1 MNTHDLLIEIGTE
14 ELPPK
19 ALTTLAN
26 ALADGVVRRLHEAGL
41 PPQGHIVYAAP
52 RRLAV
57 LVQGVIE
64 RQPDREIERRGPA
77 VNAAF
82 DSEGKP
88 SKALEGFARSCGV
101 SVNELEELAT
111 DKGAWM
117 VYRAQQAGQ
126 AAQALIPAM
135 LEQALD
141 ELPIPKRMRWGAG
154 ETAFVRPL
162 HWIVLLFGDEVIDA
176 EIYGIQTGRHTRGH
190 RFHHPE
196 ALPVPAPN
204 EYAVLLE
211 SAGHVI
217 ADFATRRAMI
227 RAQVESAASE
237 LGGHA
242 VLDDDLLDEVAAL
255 TEWPR
260 VVTGNFEPR
269 FLDVPKEALIS
280 TMQGNQRYFPLLDA
294 AGKLLPHFIT
304 VANIDSRDPAAVRLG
319 NERVI
324 RPRFSDAEFFWKE
337 DRKQPLSA
345 NLESLKSVVFQ
356 QKLGTQFDKSERVV
370 RLARHIAALTGA
382 DMELTARAALLAKC
396 DLMSG
401 MVGEFPELQGI
412 MGRHLATH
420 DGEHA
425 DVAQA
430 LDEVYMPRRA
440 GDELPAT
447 AVGQALALAER
458 LDTLAGIF
466 AIGQGPTGAKD
477 PFALRRAALGVL
489 RILIECGLDLDLHAM
504 LAYAAEAIPVLHNI
518 QAGTATPSP
527 LAGEGGG
534 EGAQASTEAQNAQ
547 APTTLSPTLPHQGGG
562 GKTAR
567 SNASSLVDS
576 VFEFMLDRM
585 RAYAQDRGIRHD
597 VFDAVLATRPLRPM
611 DFERRAQAVNAF
623 LALPQAEALAA
634 ANKRISNI
642 LKKVDG
648 ELPTIIND
656 ALLLEPAERE
666 LASRVQQLEAELAPL
681 FAAGD
686 YAAALSK
693 LAHLREAVDAFFD
706 NVMVMAD
713 DAQLRDNRLAL
724 LDRMRALFLKVAD
737 ISLLGGTA

>member
-57 LVQGVIE
+57 LVQGVVE
-64 RQPDREIERRGPA
+64 RQPDREVERRGPA

-82 DSEGKP
+82 DAEGKP

-101 SVNELEELAT
+101 SVNDLEELST

-162 HWIVLLFGDEVIDA
+162 HWIVLLFGSEVIDA
-176 EIYGIQTGRHTRGH
+176 EIYGIQTGRMTRGH

-196 ALPVPAPN
+196 ALSIPAPGD
-204 EYAVLLE
+204 YLALLE
-211 SAGHVI
+211 SAGHVV

-345 NLESLKSVVFQ
+345 NVERLKSVVFQ
-356 QKLGTQFDKSERVV
+356 QKLGTLFDKTLRVV
-370 RLARHIAALTGA
+370 RLSRHIAALIHA
-382 DMELTARAALLAKC
+382 DMDHAARAAQLAKC

-412 MGRHLATH
+412 MGRYLAAH
-420 DGEHA
+420 DDEHA
-425 DVAQA
+425 DVVQA
-430 LDEVYMPRRA
+430 LDEAYMPRRA

-458 LDTLAGIF
+458 LDTLIGIF
-466 AIGQGPTGAKD
+466 TVAGMEPSGSKD

-489 RILIECGLDLDLHAM
+489 RILIEKNLDVDM
-504 LAYAAEAIPVLHNI
+504 LALLQFAH
-518 QAGTATPSP
+518 ATNFAKFDQPSQDETVP
-527 LAGEGGG
+527 LF
-534 EGAQASTEAQNAQ
+534 
-547 APTTLSPTLPHQGGG
+547 
-562 GKTAR
+562 
-567 SNASSLVDS
+567 D
-576 VFEFMLDRM
+576 FMLDRL
-585 RAYAQDRGIRHD
+585 RAYALDRGIRAD
-597 VFDAVLATRPLRPM
+597 VFESVLATRPTRPL

-642 LKKVDG
+642 LKKVEG
-648 ELPTIIND
+648 ELPTTITE

-666 LASRVQQLEAELAPL
+666 LAAQVLQLEAELAPL
-681 FAAGD
+681 FGAGD
-686 YAAALSK
+686 YAAALGK
-693 LAHLREAVDAFFD
+693 LAHLREPVDAFFD

-713 DAQLRDNRLAL
+713 DAALRDNRLAL
-724 LDRMRALFLKVAD
+724 LNRMRALFLKVAD
-737 ISLLGGTA
+737 ISLLGGAA

>member
-41 PPQGHIVYAAP
+41 PPQGHTVYAAP

-57 LVQGVIE
+57 RVEGVLE
-64 RQPDREIERRGPA
+64 HQPDREIERRGPA

-82 DSEGKP
+82 DAEGKP

-101 SVNELEELAT
+101 SVNDLEELAT

-117 VYRAQQAGQ
+117 VYRAQHAGQ

-135 LEQALD
+135 LAQALD

-154 ETAFVRPL
+154 ESAFVRPL
-162 HWIVLLFGDEVIDA
+162 HWIVLLFDTEVIDA
-176 EIYGIQTGRHTRGH
+176 EIYGIQTGRMTRGH

-196 ALPVPAPN
+196 PLSVPAPGD
-204 EYAVLLE
+204 YAALLE
-211 SAGHVI
+211 SAGHVV
-217 ADFATRRAMI
+217 ANFATRRAMI

-260 VVTGNFEPR
+260 VVTGNFEAR

-304 VANIDSRDPAAVRLG
+304 VANIDSKDPAAVRLG

-324 RPRFSDAEFFWKE
+324 RPRFSDAEFFWRE

-370 RLARHIAALTGA
+370 RLARHIAGLMDA
-382 DMELTARAALLAKC
+382 DMENAARAALLAKC

-412 MGRHLATH
+412 MGRYLATH
-420 DGEHA
+420 DGEHTE
-425 DVAQA
+425 VAQA

-458 LDTLAGIF
+458 LDTLVGIF

-489 RILIECGLDLDLHAM
+489 RILIECGLDLDLHAL
-504 LAYAAEAIPVLHNI
+504 LAYAAEGL
-518 QAGTATPSP
+518 QAKVDA
-527 LAGEGGG
+527 
-534 EGAQASTEAQNAQ
+534 N
-547 APTTLSPTLPHQGGG
+547 
-562 GKTAR
+562 KV
-567 SNASSLVDS
+567 VDS

-597 VFDAVLATRPLRPM
+597 VFDAVLATRPLRPL

-642 LKKVDG
+642 LKKLDG
-648 ELPTIIND
+648 ELPDAIDN

-666 LASRVQQLEAELAPL
+666 LAARVQQLEAELAPL

-686 YAAALSK
+686 YTAALSK

-706 NVMVMAD
+706 KVMVMAD
-713 DAQLRDNRLAL
+713 DARLRDNRLAL
-724 LDRMRALFLKVAD
+724 LNRMRALFLKVAD

>member
-1 MNTHDLLIEIGTE
+1 MSTRDLLIEIGAE

-26 ALADGVVRRLHEAGL
+26 ALADGVVRRLHDAGL
-41 PPQGHIVYAAP
+41 EPQGHTVYAAP

-57 LVQGVIE
+57 LVQGVREHQPE
-64 RQPDREIERRGPA
+64 REVERRGPA

-82 DSEGKP
+82 DGEGKP

-101 SVNELEELAT
+101 SVNDLEELTT
-111 DKGAWM
+111 DKGTWM
-117 VYRAQQAGQ
+117 VYRATQPGQ
-126 AAQALIPAM
+126 SAQALIPEM
-135 LEQALD
+135 LAQALD

-154 ETAFVRPL
+154 EVAFVRPV
-162 HWIVLLFGDEVIDA
+162 HWIVLLFGDAVIDA
-176 EIYGIQTGRHTRGH
+176 NIYGIQTGRSTRGH

-196 ALPVPAPN
+196 LLIVPAPH

-211 SAGHVI
+211 SVGHVV

-227 RAQVESAASE
+227 RAQVEAAASE
-237 LGGHA
+237 LGGYA
-242 VLDDDLLDEVAAL
+242 VLDDELLDEVAAL

-269 FLDVPKEALIS
+269 FLAVPKEALIS

-294 AGKLLPHFIT
+294 AGNLLPHFIT
-304 VANIDSRDPAAVRLG
+304 VANIDSRDPAAVQQG

-337 DRKQPLSA
+337 DLKQPLSA
-345 NLESLKSVVFQ
+345 HIESLKTVVFQ
-356 QKLGTQFDKSERVV
+356 QKLGTQFDKTERVV
-370 RLARHIAALTGA
+370 RLARHIAGLTSS
-382 DMELTARAALLAKC
+382 DMERAARAALLAKC

-412 MGRHLATH
+412 MGRYLARH

-425 DVAQA
+425 EVAQA

-447 AVGQALALAER
+447 PTGQALALAER
-458 LDTLAGIF
+458 LDTLVGIF

-489 RILIECGLDLDLHAM
+489 RILIECKLDLDLHA
-504 LAYAAEAIPVLHNI
+504 LLVFAADGLKDKVDA
-518 QAGTATPSP
+518 A
-527 LAGEGGG
+527 
-534 EGAQASTEAQNAQ
+534 
-547 APTTLSPTLPHQGGG
+547 
-562 GKTAR
+562 KT
-567 SNASSLVDS
+567 VDS

-585 RAYAQDRGIRHD
+585 RAYALDRGIRHD
-597 VFDAVLATRPLRPM
+597 VFDAVLATRPLRPL
-611 DFERRAQAVNAF
+611 DFERRAQAVNDF

-634 ANKRISNI
+634 ANKRIGNI
-642 LKKVDG
+642 LKKVEGD
-648 ELPTIIND
+648 LPTTISE
-656 ALLLEPAERE
+656 ALLTEPAERE
-666 LASRVQQLEAELAPL
+666 LAERVQQLETELAPL

-686 YAAALSK
+686 YTAALGK
-693 LAHLREAVDAFFD
+693 LAHLRDAVDGFFD
-706 NVMVMAD
+706 GVMVMAE
-713 DAQLRDNRLAL
+713 DAALRDNRLAL
-724 LDRMRALFLKVAD
+724 RNRRRALFLRVAD
-737 ISLLGGTA
+737 ISVLGGTA

>member
-1 MNTHDLLIEIGTE
+1 MSTRDLPRDLLIEVGTE

-26 ALADGVVRRLHEAGL
+26 ALADGVVRRLHDAGL
-41 PPQGHIVYAAP
+41 APQGHIVYAAP

-57 LVQGVIE
+57 LVQGVTE
-64 RQPDREIERRGPA
+64 RQPDREVERRGPA

-82 DSEGKP
+82 DAEGKP

-101 SVNELEELAT
+101 TVDALEELTT

-117 VYRAQQAGQ
+117 VYRARQPGQ
-126 AAQALIPAM
+126 PAQALIPDM
-135 LEQALD
+135 LAQALD

-154 ETAFVRPL
+154 EAAFVRPV

-176 EIYGIQTGRHTRGH
+176 EIYGVRTGRHTRGH

-196 ALPVPAPN
+196 ALPVPAPG
-204 EYAVLLE
+204 EYAALLE
-211 SAGHVI
+211 GTGHVI
-217 ADFATRRAMI
+217 VDFASRRAMI
-227 RAQVESAASE
+227 QAQVESAGCDLRGAP
-237 LGGHA
+237 
-242 VLDDDLLDEVAAL
+242 VLDEDLLDEVTAL

-269 FLDVPKEALIS
+269 FLEVPKEALIS
-280 TMQGNQRYFPLLDA
+280 TMQGNQRYFPLLDD
-294 AGKLLPHFIT
+294 AGELLPHFIT

-337 DRKQPLSA
+337 DLKQPLSA
-345 NLESLKSVVFQ
+345 HLDSLKTVVFQ
-356 QKLGTQFDKSERVV
+356 QKLGTQFDKTERVV
-370 RLARHIAALTGA
+370 RLARHIAGLMGA
-382 DMELTARAALLAKC
+382 DMERAGRAALLAKC
-396 DLMSG
+396 DLMTG

-412 MGRHLATH
+412 MGRYLARH
-420 DGEHA
+420 DGEAA

-458 LDTLAGIF
+458 LDTLVGIF

-489 RILIECGLDLDLHAM
+489 RILIERNIDLDLHAL
-504 LAYAAEAIPVLHNI
+504 LAYAATPLGAVLGAERPP
-518 QAGTATPSP
+518 QGRSPGTGGA
-527 LAGEGGG
+527 AEGL
-534 EGAQASTEAQNAQ
+534 QD
-547 APTTLSPTLPHQGGG
+547 
-562 GKTAR
+562 K
-567 SNASSLVDS
+567 VDAKAVVET

-585 RAYAQDRGIRHD
+585 RAYALDRGIRHD
-597 VFDAVLATRPLRPM
+597 VFDAVLATRPPRPL
-611 DFERRAQAVNAF
+611 DFERRAQAVNDF

-634 ANKRISNI
+634 ANKRIGNI

-648 ELPTIIND
+648 ELPTRID
-656 ALLLEPAERE
+656 ETRLAEDAERE
-666 LASRVQQLEAELAPL
+666 LADRVQQLEAELAPL

-686 YAAALSK
+686 YTAALGK

-706 NVMVMAD
+706 NVMVMAED
-713 DAQLRDNRLAL
+713 PVLRDNRLAL
-724 LDRMRALFLKVAD
+724 LGRMRALFLKVAD

>member
-19 ALTTLAN
+19 ALTTLAH
-26 ALADGVVRRLHEAGL
+26 ALADGIIRRLHEAGL

-57 LVQGVIE
+57 LVQGLAE

-82 DSEGKP
+82 DGEGRP

-117 VYRAQQAGQ
+117 VYRAQQLGQ
-126 AAQALIPAM
+126 SAQALIPAM
-135 LEQALD
+135 LAQALD

-162 HWIVLLFGDEVIDA
+162 HWIVLLFGSEVIDA
-176 EIYGIQTGRHTRGH
+176 EIYGIQTGRMTRGH

-196 ALPVPAPN
+196 PLSVPAPGD
-204 EYAVLLE
+204 YAVLLE
-211 SAGHVI
+211 STGHVV

-304 VANIDSRDPAAVRLG
+304 VANIDSRDPAAVRQG

-345 NLESLKSVVFQ
+345 NLENLKSVVFQ
-356 QKLGTQFDKSERVV
+356 QQLGTQFDKTERVV
-370 RLARHIAALTGA
+370 RLARHIAVLTGA
-382 DMELTARAALLAKC
+382 DVENTARAALLAKC

-412 MGRHLATH
+412 MGRYLATH

-458 LDTLAGIF
+458 LDTLVGIF
-466 AIGQGPTGAKD
+466 AVAGMEPTGTKD

-489 RILIECGLDLDLHAM
+489 RILIEKSLDLDLHA
-504 LAYAAEAIPVLHNI
+504 LIQFAYEARFPVIPSFP
-518 QAGTATPSP
+518 QP
-527 LAGEGGG
+527 LAGGIRM
-534 EGAQASTEAQNAQ
+534 GAR
-547 APTTLSPTLPHQGGG
+547 LSNS
-562 GKTAR
+562 R
-567 SNASSLVDS
+567 DVDN
-576 VFEFMLDRM
+576 VFDFMLDRL

-597 VFDAVLATRPLRPM
+597 VFDAVLATRPLRPL
-611 DFERRAQAVNAF
+611 DFERRAQAVNEF
-623 LALPQAEALAA
+623 LALPQAESLAA

-724 LDRMRALFLKVAD
+724 LNRMRALFLKVAD

>member
-1 MNTHDLLIEIGTE
+1 MKNTHDLLIEIGTE

-26 ALADGVVRRLHEAGL
+26 ALADGITRRLHEAGL

-57 LVQGVIE
+57 LVQGLAE

-82 DSEGKP
+82 DSEGRP

-117 VYRAQQAGQ
+117 VYRAQQPGQ
-126 AAQALIPAM
+126 SAQALIPAM
-135 LEQALD
+135 LAQALD

-162 HWIVLLFGDEVIDA
+162 HWIVLLFGSEVIEA
-176 EIYGIQTGRHTRGH
+176 EIYGIHTGRMTRGH

-196 ALPVPAPN
+196 PLSVPAPGD
-204 EYAVLLE
+204 YALLLE
-211 SAGHVI
+211 STGHVV

-324 RPRFSDAEFFWKE
+324 RPRFSDAEFFWRE

-356 QKLGTQFDKSERVV
+356 QKLGTQFDKTERVV
-370 RLARHIAALTGA
+370 RLARHIAVLTGA

-412 MGRHLATH
+412 MGRYLATH
-420 DGEHA
+420 DGEQS

-447 AVGQALALAER
+447 QVGQVLALAER
-458 LDTLAGIF
+458 LDTLVGIF

-489 RILIECGLDLDLHAM
+489 RILIECGLDLDLHAL
-504 LAYAAEAIPVLHNI
+504 LAYAAEGL
-518 QAGTATPSP
+518 QAKVDA
-527 LAGEGGG
+527 
-534 EGAQASTEAQNAQ
+534 N
-547 APTTLSPTLPHQGGG
+547 
-562 GKTAR
+562 KTV
-567 SNASSLVDS
+567 NT
-576 VFEFMLDRM
+576 VFDFMLERL
-585 RAYAQDRGIRHD
+585 RAYIQDRGIRHD
-597 VFDAVLATRPLRPM
+597 VFDAVLATRPLRPL

-686 YAAALSK
+686 YTAALSK

-713 DAQLRDNRLAL
+713 DTALRDNRLAL
-724 LDRMRALFLKVAD
+724 LNRMRALFLKVAD

>member
-57 LVQGVIE
+57 LVQGLAE

-82 DSEGKP
+82 DGEGRP

-117 VYRAQQAGQ
+117 VYRAQQPGQ
-126 AAQALIPAM
+126 SAQALIPAM
-135 LEQALD
+135 LAQALD

-162 HWIVLLFGDEVIDA
+162 HWIVLLFGSDVIDA
-176 EIYGIQTGRHTRGH
+176 EIYGIHTGRMTRGH

-196 ALPVPAPN
+196 PLSIPAPGD
-204 EYAVLLE
+204 YAVLLE
-211 SAGHVI
+211 STGHVV

-227 RAQVESAASE
+227 RAQVESAATE

-280 TMQGNQRYFPLLDA
+280 TMQGNQRYFPLLDT

-304 VANIDSRDPAAVRLG
+304 VANIDSTDPAAVRLG

-356 QKLGTQFDKSERVV
+356 QKLGTQFDKTERVV
-370 RLARHIAALTGA
+370 RLARHIAVLTGA
-382 DMELTARAALLAKC
+382 DVENTARAALLAKC

-412 MGRHLATH
+412 MGRYLATH
-420 DGEHA
+420 DGEQP

-458 LDTLAGIF
+458 IDTLIGIYLG
-466 AIGQGPTGAKD
+466 ARMAPTGAKD

-489 RILIECGLDLDLHAM
+489 RIIIEKNLDLDLLGLLKFAC
-504 LAYAAEAIPVLHNI
+504 AEKIVSSDPRPLKPVKKP
-518 QAGTATPSP
+518 G
-527 LAGEGGG
+527 
-534 EGAQASTEAQNAQ
+534 
-547 APTTLSPTLPHQGGG
+547 
-562 GKTAR
+562 
-567 SNASSLVDS
+567 ASSSIHLTAELSIDPNKANE
-576 VFEFMLDRM
+576 VFDFMLDRL
-585 RAYAQDRGIRHD
+585 RAYIQDRGIRHD
-597 VFDAVLATRPLRPM
+597 VFDAVLATRPLRPL

-623 LALPQAEALAA
+623 LALPQAESLAA

-648 ELPTIIND
+648 ELPSIIND
-656 ALLLEPAERE
+656 TLLLESAERE
-666 LASRVQQLEAELAPL
+666 LASHVQKLEAELAPL

-693 LAHLREAVDAFFD
+693 LAYLREAVDAFFD

-713 DAQLRDNRLAL
+713 DAALRDNRLAL
-724 LDRMRALFLKVAD
+724 LNRMRALFLKVAD